1 MAHDKFDGTTGFAL
15 DGGIKDA
22 SFVYFLSSSKP
33 PTHCLVSSH
42 IRRLTAEHNS
52 PMPAIDIAHQHL
64 LTARAIHTAN
74 KQAGIAIY
82 DTLDWSGMIA
92 GARVAAGLDGL
103 DSQKVWNSSAHL

>member
-1 MAHDKFDGTTGFAL
+1 M
-15 DGGIKDA
+15 GGSKTHR
-22 SFVYFLSSSKP
+22 SCYFLSSSKLS
-33 PTHCLVSSH
+33 THCLLSSH

-64 LTARAIHTAN
+64 LTARAIHAAN

-82 DTLDWSGMIA
+82 DTLDWSGIIA

-103 DSQKVWNSSAHL
+103 DSQKV

>member
-1 MAHDKFDGTTGFAL
+1 
-15 DGGIKDA
+15 
-22 SFVYFLSSSKP
+22 
-33 PTHCLVSSH
+33 
-42 IRRLTAEHNS
+42 
-52 PMPAIDIAHQHL
+52 MPAIDIAHQHL

>member
-1 MAHDKFDGTTGFAL
+1 
-15 DGGIKDA
+15 
-22 SFVYFLSSSKP
+22 
-33 PTHCLVSSH
+33 
-42 IRRLTAEHNS
+42 
-52 PMPAIDIAHQHL
+52 MPAIDIAHQHL

-103 DSQKVWNSSAHL
+103 DSQKVR